1 MDLLSEFISHHKD
14 DFWAHSSEVRRQNF
28 VNKYTNEVILGLAQ
42 EEYNYAGREDTFC
55 FRIQRDLACL
65 ASMGNA
71 FPSVFGVYVNLDH
84 RVRLSRNLESM
95 FGTDFAGALK
105 YQKEQIVSLINAG
118 KEQDYR
124 YIENSHINQQF
135 KFKILSVYHPDIY
148 FPVCTRPA
156 AEGYCNAFGIK
167 YSSYSSMLDL
177 VVALSTWSR
186 NNLPED
192 WGLNYGMS
200 FADWLWKTGKS
211 MKDSASYADS
221 VITRVPTKP
230 ISQSSVQNSVV
241 STASPKKATQESA
254 VDYAQMFPKGCR
266 IEHISFGKGMVE
278 STKEGIITA
287 KFKGVGIKALGAEAC
302 VKMNLIKR
310 I

>member
-1 MDLLSEFISHHKD
+1 MDLLSEFIAHHKD

-28 VNKYTNEVILGLAQ
+28 VNKYSNDVILGLSQ

-84 RVRLSRNLESM
+84 RIRLSRNLESM

-118 KEQDYR
+118 KEQDFR
-124 YIENSHINQQF
+124 FIENSDINQQF
-135 KFKILSVYHPDIY
+135 KFKILSVYHPDLF

-167 YSSYSSMLDL
+167 YSNYSSMLDL

-186 NNLPED
+186 NNLPKD
-192 WGLNYGMS
+192 WGLNYAMG
-200 FADWLWKTGKS
+200 FADWLWKTNRTL
-211 MKDSASYADS
+211 KDSTSYADS
-221 VITRVPTKP
+221 VVTRVSTKP
-230 ISQSSVQNSVV
+230 TAQVPVQKTAV
-241 STASPKKATQESA
+241 STTPSKKVVQEPE
-254 VDYAQMFPKGCR
+254 VDYAKMFPKGCR
-266 IEHISFGKGMVE
+266 IEHKSFGIGGVE
-278 STKEGIITA
+278 SVKDGIITA
-287 KFKGVGIKALGAEAC
+287 KFKSVGTKQLGAEEC

-310 I
+310 V